1 MVMYDSIIRIQGGE
15 KMSNEKL
22 ILDELQKLNSRFDSL
37 EGRFDNL
44 EGRFDNLEN
53 RFNNM
58 ENRVETLEKCT
69 EQLQVAQQQTITKL
83 ENSVSKAITAL
94 IEGYNFNAERLKELN
109 IDALIQQSNQA
120 VVIAKLANER
130 VSKLADKVS

>member
-22 ILDELQKLNSRFDSL
+22 ILDELQKLNGRFDSL
-37 EGRFDNL
+37 EGRFDS
-44 EGRFDNLEN
+44 LEN

-58 ENRVETLEKCT
+58 ESRVETLEKCT

-83 ENSVSKAITAL
+83 ENSVDKAITAL
-94 IEGYNFNAERLKELN
+94 IEGYSFNAERLKELN

>member
-22 ILDELQKLNSRFDSL
+22 ILDELQKLNGRFDS
-37 EGRFDNL
+37 L

-120 VVIAKLANER
+120 VVIAKLTNEK

>member
-1 MVMYDSIIRIQGGE
+1 MIMYDSIIKTQGGD
-15 KMSNEKL
+15 KMSNENL
-22 ILDELQKLNSRFDSL
+22 ILDELQKLNN
-37 EGRFDNL
+37 RFDN
-44 EGRFDNLEN
+44 F
-53 RFNNM
+53 

-83 ENSVSKAITAL
+83 ENSVDKAITAL
-94 IEGYNFNAERLKELN
+94 IEGYSFNAERLKELN

-130 VSKLADKVS
+130 ISNLADKVS

>member
-1 MVMYDSIIRIQGGE
+1 MVMYDSIISIQGGE

-37 EGRFDNL
+37 EGRF
-44 EGRFDNLEN
+44 
-53 RFNNM
+53 NNM

-69 EQLQVAQQQTITKL
+69 EQLQMAQQQTITKL